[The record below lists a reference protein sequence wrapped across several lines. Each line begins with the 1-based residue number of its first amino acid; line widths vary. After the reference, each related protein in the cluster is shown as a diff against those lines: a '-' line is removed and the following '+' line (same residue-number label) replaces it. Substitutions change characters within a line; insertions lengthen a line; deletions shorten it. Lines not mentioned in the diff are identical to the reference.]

1 MDNTKAER
9 TTTPCGCKGRKSL
22 HLVSLIIIFVILV
35 SLTLVMRGSLCG
47 VGLDKEGKA
56 APAPQEQTES
66 DGTLVINTTALC
78 AGVAGYGG
86 PVPVEVYVTGNRI
99 DSVSVLPNSE
109 SPEFFASLGDE
120 GLLGYYNG
128 KTLDEALASRPDAV
142 SGATFSSKGFNAA
155 VGNAFVAYGE
165 LAGIAIE
172 APTEEKVYPEAE
184 LIAEMLGEGYTELE
198 TAPEGTDSAYQSE
211 LGYAFNVHAAGFSG
225 DLHILVAIDN
235 NGAIIASK
243 LYQHTETPNEYE
255 GIDGSKLAKS
265 SYSKKW
271 IGVTAETPDSE
282 LPMESKA
289 TYTSNGYKEAVKLAF
304 AAFETVKGA

>member
-1 MDNTKAER
+1 MKKWVCSV
-9 TTTPCGCKGRKSL
+9 CGYVYEGENPPEKCPQ
-22 HLVSLIIIFVILV
+22 
-35 SLTLVMRGSLCG
+35 CG
-47 VGLDKEGKA
+47 VPASKFTEQKGELSWAAEHVVGVGKSFGESVPAEVQKEIIDGLNANFTGEC
-56 APAPQEQTES
+56 TEV
-66 DGTLVINTTALC
+66 GM
-78 AGVAGYGG
+78 Y
-86 PVPVEVYVTGNRI
+86 
-99 DSVSVLPNSE
+99 
-109 SPEFFASLGDE
+109 
-120 GLLGYYNG
+120 
-128 KTLDEALASRPDAV
+128 LAMSR
-142 SGATFSSKGFNAA
+142 
-155 VGNAFVAYGE
+155 VAYREGYAEIGE
-165 LAGIAIE
+165 YWRRAALE
-172 APTEEKVYPEAE
+172 EAE
-184 LIAEMLGEGYTELE
+184 HAAKFAEMLGEGYTELE
-198 TAPEGTDSAYQSE
+198 NIPEGVDSAYQSE

-282 LPMESKA
+282 LPMVSKA

>member
-1 MDNTKAER
+1 MVFMTCLADFG
-9 TTTPCGCKGRKSL
+9 TPML
-22 HLVSLIIIFVILV
+22 
-35 SLTLVMRGSLCG
+35 
-47 VGLDKEGKA
+47 
-56 APAPQEQTES
+56 
-66 DGTLVINTTALC
+66 
-78 AGVAGYGG
+78 
-86 PVPVEVYVTGNRI
+86 
-99 DSVSVLPNSE
+99 
-109 SPEFFASLGDE
+109 
-120 GLLGYYNG
+120 
-128 KTLDEALASRPDAV
+128 
-142 SGATFSSKGFNAA
+142 
-155 VGNAFVAYGE
+155 
-165 LAGIAIE
+165 
-172 APTEEKVYPEAE
+172 
-184 LIAEMLGEGYTELE
+184 LGEGYTELE

-282 LPMESKA
+282 LPMVSKA